1 MDDNLLN
8 NMFGDIEIFS
18 DSHSESDWS
27 DIGIL
32 DNLQDSI
39 IFDWQKEVDLDTFNN
54 INTEVY
60 VHQSMYPVEAE
71 KSVNNSSPFDTHNFP
86 TSVNDIS
93 NLIEI
98 EPSFKF
104 ENSESFFMS
113 DPNSLEVSYNITV
126 PVIHVE
132 DVTTDEHAMEE
143 DKEEK
148 EEDQISINENLLQP
162 SKRRHQR
169 KYSST
174 DETESDEEW
183 APTQK
188 CFRRKPGGFRRISTS
203 KTPSPRPIPQ
213 RRSPGTKLKITQWI
227 VELLR
232 DPKTNPRVIT
242 WVDEKHGV
250 FMIKNTSLYA
260 NLWGKVKQN
269 SNMTYEKLSRA
280 MRYSYKNDELRMIPD
295 QRLTYK
301 FGANM
306 VNFRAEDP
314 TDPNFELLHQ
324 KSSS

>member
-1 MDDNLLN
+1 M
-8 NMFGDIEIFS
+8 G
-18 DSHSESDWS
+18 
-27 DIGIL
+27 
-32 DNLQDSI
+32 DSI
-39 IFDWQKEVDLDTFNN
+39 IFDWQKEVDLDTFKNN
-54 INTEVY
+54 NTEVY

-113 DPNSLEVSYNITV
+113 DTNSLQVSYNITV

-148 EEDQISINENLLQP
+148 EEEDQISINENLLQP

-203 KTPSPRPIPQ
+203 KTPSPR
-213 RRSPGTKLKITQWI
+213 
-227 VELLR
+227 
-232 DPKTNPRVIT
+232 
-242 WVDEKHGV
+242 
-250 FMIKNTSLYA
+250 
-260 NLWGKVKQN
+260 
-269 SNMTYEKLSRA
+269 
-280 MRYSYKNDELRMIPD
+280 
-295 QRLTYK
+295 
-301 FGANM
+301 
-306 VNFRAEDP
+306 
-314 TDPNFELLHQ
+314 
-324 KSSS
+324 